1 MKITKTIIWGLLVA
15 AWLSGANAWA
25 QANPHEQG
33 AMSVRKLD
41 DGLYYM
47 EYEAGPATPPVARRP
62 VTGLPIAWTGPLRYG
77 SPATC
82 SGRTTPTGIPTGKAT
97 STS

>member
-41 DGLYYM
+41 NGLYYM
-47 EYEAGPATPPVARRP
+47 EYCRTED
-62 VTGLPIAWTGPLRYG
+62 LFPLLRQQLH
-77 SPATC
+77 
-82 SGRTTPTGIPTGKAT
+82 R
-97 STS
+97 